1 MKVDSALIPGGCTK
15 YIQAPD
21 VYWNKPF
28 KGFITESYDEWLA
41 NGAHQFTEAGNMK
54 PAARRLV
61 VTWILDAW
69 QKISKNQIIASFKGC
84 ALNIKT
90 DGSEDDLI
98 HCFKEDQ
105 PCSTGKEILKD
116 QTRLLRDDSLHEN
129 PFSPTDSDVEDANAS
144 FNLLDENSDEDDFVS
159 VE

>member
-1 MKVDSALIPGGCTK
+1 MHGKK
-15 YIQAPD
+15 YP
-21 VYWNKPF
+21 K
-28 KGFITESYDEWLA
+28 
-41 NGAHQFTEAGNMK
+41 
-54 PAARRLV
+54 
-61 VTWILDAW
+61 
-69 QKISKNQIIASFKGC
+69 SKDQIIASFKGC

-144 FNLLDENSDEDDFVS
+144 FNSLMKTVMRMILFLSSKNVTCVKEKSTKI
-159 VE
+159 